1 MERAPRAVYYS
12 PLYKDFGG
20 GRWGT
25 EGVGARSGGQ
35 GIRGWEALGSGLY
48 NDNSCLLRTHD
59 MPGPAMITLP
69 ESPGVILTSCPEEGT
84 GIMPLLQM
92 RKLRP

>member
-1 MERAPRAVYYS
+1 M
-12 PLYKDFGG
+12 
-20 GRWGT
+20 
-25 EGVGARSGGQ
+25 
-35 GIRGWEALGSGLY
+35 GSGLY
-48 NDNSCLLRTHD
+48 NDNGCLLRTHD

-69 ESPGVILTSCPEEGT
+69 ESPGVILTSCPEVGT